1 VGESLLDRAGR
12 WLSRYLARPSAGY
25 QPYTPSDPE
34 TLRAILQP
42 GDVLL
47 IEGNQRISSAIKY
60 LTQSTW
66 SHAAF
71 YVGAGHGSRDGEGV
85 LIEVT
90 IAEGCIAV
98 PLSKYRNY
106 NTRICRPLGLTEA
119 DRAAVR
125 DFMLAS
131 LGRRYDMRNMIDLAR
146 YLLPNPP
153 VPVRW
158 RRRLLAL
165 GAGDPTRAICSSLIA
180 EAFGRIGYPILPLIE
195 PADGAATRPT
205 STYSRAEILHIRH
218 HSLYTPRDFDLS
230 PFFRVVKPTIERGFD
245 YRELRW
251 AEEKDEAEANSEPP
265 TVVPAG
271 PKA

>member
-1 VGESLLDRAGR
+1 MADSFLDRAGR
-12 WLSRYLARPSAGY
+12 RLSRYLGRPSAGY

-34 TLRAILQP
+34 TLKATLQP

-71 YVGAGHGSRDGEGV
+71 YLGDPDGTQRGDEGV

-90 IAEGCIAV
+90 IADGCIAV
-98 PLSKYRNY
+98 PLSKYRNF
-106 NTRICRPLGLTEA
+106 NTRICRPLGLTEG

-125 DFMLAS
+125 DFMLES
-131 LGRRYDMRNMIDLAR
+131 LGRRYDMRNMMDLAR

-180 EAFGRIGYPILPLIE
+180 EAFGRIGYPILPLTA
-195 PADGAATRPT
+195 PTDGGTTRPT

-245 YRELRW
+245 YKELRW
-251 AEEKDEAEANSEPP
+251 AEEEAGANLEPP
-265 TVVPAG
+265 TVVPDG
-271 PKA
+271 PKV